1 MFTRISD
8 LFYVVL
14 SRGKTKDHILLSQG
28 IADCLLIVCVLMCI
42 YSHMQ
47 CMSIVLCTLSHFS
60 RIQLFVTLWTVALPR
75 LLCPWAS
82 PGKNTGV
89 GCHFLLQ
96 GLFPTQ
102 GSNPCLLH
110 LLHWQVS
117 SLPLAPRR
125 KRILRSKPI
134 FQSKSI
140 FYIF

>member
-14 SRGKTKDHILLSQG
+14 SRGKTNDHILLSQG

-89 GCHFLLQ
+89 LP
-96 GLFPTQ
+96 FPAP
-102 GSNPCLLH
+102 GALSDPGIEP
-110 LLHWQVS
+110 VS
-117 SLPLAPRR
+117 LASPA
-125 KRILRSKPI
+125 LAGE
-134 FQSKSI
+134 F
-140 FYIF
+140 FTTGTT